1 MKRLL
6 LLRHAKAAQD
16 AGEGDHARPLADR
29 GRKDAGHMG
38 HAMDVRGYLPDSVI
52 CSTSHRTTQT
62 WDLLSVELAK
72 SPAIEFRK
80 ELYLASPRQ
89 IVEQVHQTGDGV
101 RSLMVI
107 GHNPGIQECAIRLAR
122 RPVSKSE
129 AHKLEDMREKF
140 PTCAVAILD
149 FDTESWSDVTG
160 GGILLEFIRPRDLRD

>member
-16 AGEGDHARPLADR
+16 VGEGDHARALTDR
-29 GRKDAGHMG
+29 GRRDAALMG

-52 CSTSHRTTQT
+52 CSTSQRTTQT

-72 SPAIEFRK
+72 SPPVAFRK

-89 IVEQVHQTGDGV
+89 ILEQIHQTDAAV
-101 RSLMVI
+101 RSLLVI
-107 GHNPGIQECAIRLAR
+107 GHNPGMEECATRLAR
-122 RPVSKSE
+122 KPVSKSE
-129 AHKLEDMREKF
+129 SHKLQDMREKF
-140 PTCAVAILD
+140 PTCALAVLD
-149 FDTESWSDVTG
+149 FDAEAWSDVTG